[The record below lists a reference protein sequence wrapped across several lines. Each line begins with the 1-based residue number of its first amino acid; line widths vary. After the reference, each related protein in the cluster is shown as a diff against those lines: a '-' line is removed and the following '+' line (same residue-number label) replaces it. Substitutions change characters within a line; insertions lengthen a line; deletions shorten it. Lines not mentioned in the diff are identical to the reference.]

1 MSEPLHDFY
10 DDIEN
15 IGQIPIV
22 KTLLDVICS
31 TTGMG
36 FAAIARV
43 TEDRWVTCSVRD
55 DIGFGIVPGGELA
68 VKTTICNDIR
78 QRECAIVIDHVAID
92 PVYKDHH
99 TPATY
104 GFQSYISVPIHR
116 RDGSFFGTLCAIDP
130 KPNSLKT
137 DAVTGMFKLF
147 ADLISFHLSAVES
160 LKMSASKVI
169 EDKAFIDLLEVKVAE
184 RTQELKENNSSLEKI
199 NKELQSFNYISSHD
213 LQEPLQKI
221 KTLTSFI
228 TEREN
233 DNLSQKGKD
242 YFKKIKNAAD
252 RMQALIND
260 LLSYSRTNIAERN
273 FEITDIDE
281 VLQEVLSDIR
291 EDIQQK
297 NAEIT
302 ATEMCTS
309 PVIRFQIKQLLHNL
323 ICNSLK
329 FSRPGVNPQIVI
341 RSILGKGKDF
351 NHHELLAESG
361 YCHISISDNGIGFD
375 QDYKEKIFEMFQ
387 RLHER
392 TLYAGTGI
400 GLAIVKKIV
409 ENHNGLITARGRLN
423 QGATFDIFLPTEKIQ

>member
-1 MSEPLHDFY
+1 MSESLHDFH
-10 DDIEN
+10 DDIDT

-22 KTLLDVICS
+22 KTLLDVICT

-55 DIGFGIVPGGELA
+55 DIGFGILPGGELE

-78 QRECAIVIDHVAID
+78 QRECAVVIDHVDED
-92 PVYKDHH
+92 PEYRDHH

-104 GFQSYISVPIHR
+104 GFQSYISVPILR

-147 ADLISFHLSAVES
+147 ADLISFHLDALQS
-160 LKMSASKVI
+160 LKVSASKVI
-169 EDKAFIDLLEVKVAE
+169 EDKAFIDLLEVKVEE
-184 RTQELKENNSSLEKI
+184 RTQELNENNASLQKM

-273 FEITDIDE
+273 FEITDFSEMLRE
-281 VLQEVLSDIR
+281 VITDLK
-291 EDIQQK
+291 EDIEHK
-297 NAEIT
+297 KAKII
-302 ATEMCTS
+302 ATEMCSS
-309 PVIRFQIKQLLHNL
+309 PVIKFQIKQLLHNL

-329 FSRPGVNPQIVI
+329 FAKPDESVEIKIKSV
-341 RSILGKGKDF
+341 LGQGRDF
-351 NHHELLAESG
+351 NHPELLEDSK
-361 YCHISISDNGIGFD
+361 YCHISVSDNGIGFD
-375 QDYKEKIFEMFQ
+375 SEYSEKIFEMFQ

-409 ENHNGLITARGRLN
+409 ENHNGLITARGKIN
-423 QGATFDIFLPTEKIQ
+423 EGATFDIFLPAE